1 MQRAVVL
8 FSPKEN
14 KMNHFQNEQTAEYN
28 RQRISDEIRR
38 IRLEQFAIKSRIY
51 KPGWFERTMFNFANW
66 MISTGKQLRKRY
78 EVPVTNCN
86 KSHSKG
92 FAH

>member
-1 MQRAVVL
+1 
-8 FSPKEN
+8 
-14 KMNHFQNEQTAEYN
+14 MNHYQDELTAEYH
-28 RQRISDEIRR
+28 RQQIADEMKQ
-38 IRLEQFAIKSRIY
+38 IRLEQIALKSRPY
-51 KPGWFERTMFNFANW
+51 KPGRYERTMFNFANW

-92 FAH
+92 FAR

>member
-1 MQRAVVL
+1 M
-8 FSPKEN
+8 N
-14 KMNHFQNEQTAEYN
+14 NHFRDEQTAAFY
-28 RQRISDEIRR
+28 RQRVQEEVKQIRH
-38 IRLEQFAIKSRIY
+38 EQRALKSRPY
-51 KPGWFERTMFNFANW
+51 KPGRFERTMFNFANW